1 MNNEQASPNL
11 NDVEIHNFSKGWSY
25 DLENHAEKPEGYID
39 AWNGRLYSHDGT
51 LAFTSI
57 DGTKLVHINE
67 NVVKYN
73 GFYSFKDEMICFA
86 KGLFPANQGQTE
98 PKEITE
104 IVVNNFSLSSSLNE
118 ILGIPFSSN
127 YNKYTVII
135 QVPIEDIDQDDFNQS
150 LSEIGNTI
158 EIDPTYN
165 GLFQSLIYNP
175 TNPIACN
182 ISSNEPPINNE
193 FYNDAIMSFRIDD
206 SGNLVSKILWSGW
219 LNIPFDS
226 IITTEGVEENNYYK
240 RVYFS
245 DYYNT
250 SRVINL
256 KDQSLSKRTSTD
268 FDLKTNGV
276 LLNPRIKSIE
286 KNGQLKAMTVFYC
299 MRLITEN
306 GQISDFSAL
315 SKAVK
320 ITVGENEEFKGGSIK
335 EVTNKSVL
343 VDCYIPDYKNFKE
356 VLLVAIEFEADAVP
370 TTIRLVGKKNVD
382 AIVSFEHF
390 GSEPEYLENI
400 TLSDIFKNSISWR
413 YNSDYTTVNNKLVVS
428 GLRNDPSYINSKNMA
443 IDFSLSGF
451 DEEGQTHSS
460 LLNPNPELFNYINND
475 MNESFFYIERRLY
488 RKIEVFG
495 NFKMKLTNTVT
506 GDYYEYV
513 VNEVIFNYV
522 DRKKQI
528 LDFLLETKLDL
539 DFGNKFPNLNIV
551 ANGTNIL
558 FQPINPLLKTD
569 FYNYNLEFSTS
580 QVIIE
585 LDNDTENKTYSWP
598 SSDFEKQNK
607 LVYGGVSNGWFNG
620 NGVKVTMRT
629 VKENILSKNTDW
641 MSGNT
646 LPLRVKVPSL
656 KRGFMKG
663 EIYRIGIQW
672 FKNGNRLFTTVLGD
686 IKIPDIGQR
695 KREIGLD
702 GNVIYNAEK
711 YSNWSVVGDEMYSER
726 IELQFD
732 VRINCQLSKEID
744 SYQIVYVERTENNRT
759 ILAQGISAPLERI
772 VNFGGTDGDYSM
784 GLKENM
790 INKWML
796 PSCGVVYDQKG
807 MTVYDVNPD
816 SLLDEAHKRIVT
828 NRKAFYFDSP
838 EFAYGKISS
847 NFISSTKVEFVE
859 TITSDHDRH
868 NIIGGYNAATCGW
881 GSDNPGSTCYFENG
895 NETTNGPA
903 PFGNRKFSQK
913 IPGDLLSGEERAR
926 PFWVNVSVF
935 SNRLKQRSYTG
946 FSNVLAQ
953 EYKYEID
960 SSAEAQEGEILA
972 SYKLNDTFEYANHSM
987 TLASPGWFYQIN
999 ARSRNSD
1006 RFSLFRV
1013 HNICGGRKTVFIKT
1027 KNNYFTSDNI
1037 VQIPFII
1044 KSKVNFGTSEGRFD
1058 SIKGHDAFIVSNLKR
1073 ENQNSIY
1080 GGRTEFAYASN
1091 EYIPLS
1097 DVFPVIDNIIS
1108 SQIFSVEGDTYCSLY
1123 IKNKTSY
1130 KNSLVPEEQG
1140 FHWSRE
1146 STKGNRKYQHN
1157 KMNAWC
1163 YAVVLESTVEPRL
1176 VNSEEFYLFGK
1187 AINFKYEELYNPAYL
1202 QQSDLRKSIPI
1213 PYNFKDDPNLNNV
1226 VAASDVKLNGDTID
1240 AWTNFLPNEFY
1251 ELDKNKGTAFNL
1263 VKENDKIYV
1272 VQELQTSE
1280 LFIDQKNFITP
1291 DEGGEAIQIDQGSGS
1306 SISGHRIISNYGTAF
1321 RRAIIESPYG
1331 FMFFD
1336 ELKTEIVKINEP
1348 LLVKNSLALELKKF
1362 FDANKVLGVEVYY
1375 DDEFKESN
1383 IRFHVE
1389 NNGEL
1394 GNNPDFVISYSE
1406 ALKVFNGKIKY
1417 TNDIFFSFKNKIFAP
1432 YDGSSKIGELN
1443 RGNVLDFFDNVEDFK
1458 LKIISS
1464 PSYNETKIFKGL
1476 GVYVNLKSPGINTN
1490 FITSLGHNR
1499 FIPYSH
1505 HWYKIREGVHTF
1517 PSKNPDDYED
1527 IRGEWCEIEM
1537 EFSKDDLGN
1546 EPIRVFSVINFFRKS
1561 YK

>member
-1 MNNEQASPNL
+1 MNNNQSSPNL

-39 AWNGRLYSHDGT
+39 AWNGRLYSHNGT

-57 DGTKLVHINE
+57 NGTRLVHINE

-86 KGLFPANQGQTE
+86 KGLFPVNQGQTG

-104 IVVNNFSLSSSLNE
+104 IIVNNFSLSSNSNQ
-118 ILGIPFSSN
+118 ILEVPFAAN
-127 YNKYTVII
+127 YNKYIVII
-135 QVPIEDIDQDDFNQS
+135 QVPVEDINLDDFNQN
-150 LSEIGNTI
+150 LSEIEDKV

-193 FYNDAIMSFRIDD
+193 YYNDAIISFKIDQN
-206 SGNLVSKILWSGW
+206 GNLVSQILWSGW
-219 LNIPFDS
+219 LNIPIDS
-226 IITTEGVEENNYYK
+226 KITTEGVEENNYYK

-256 KDQSLSKRTSTD
+256 KDQNLSKRTSTD

-320 ITVGENEEFKGGSIK
+320 ITVGENEEFKGGAIK

-356 VLLVAIEFEADAVP
+356 VILVAIEFEADSVP
-370 TTIRLVGKKNVD
+370 TTIRLVGKKNVN

-413 YNSDYTTVNNKLVVS
+413 YNSDYTTVNNKLIVS

-451 DEEGQTHSS
+451 DENGKTHSS
-460 LLNPNPELFNYINND
+460 LLNPNPELYNYINND

-495 NFKMKLTNTVT
+495 NFKMKLINTVT
-506 GDYYEYV
+506 GDYYEYIV
-513 VNEVIFNYV
+513 DQVIFNYV

-528 LDFLLETKLDL
+528 LDFLLQTKLDL
-539 DFGNKFPNLNIV
+539 DFSTKFPNLNIV
-551 ANGTNIL
+551 SSSTNIL

-585 LDNDTENKTYSWP
+585 LENDTENKTYSWP
-598 SSDFEKQNK
+598 TNDFEKQNK

-620 NGVKVTMRT
+620 NGVKVTMKT

-641 MSGNT
+641 MSGNS
-646 LPLRVKVPSL
+646 LPLRLKVPSL
-656 KRGFMKG
+656 KKGFMKG

-686 IKIPDIGQR
+686 IKIPDIGQV

-702 GNVIYNAEK
+702 GNVIYSAEK
-711 YSNWSVVGDEMYSER
+711 YSNWSVVGDEMYAEK

-772 VNFGGTDGDYSM
+772 VNFGGTDGDYNM
-784 GLKENM
+784 FLKENM

-816 SLLDEAHKRIVT
+816 SLLDEADKRIVT

-859 TITSDHDRH
+859 TIASDHDRH
-868 NIIGGYNAATCGW
+868 NIIGGYNPATCGG
-881 GSDNPGSTCYFENG
+881 GSGNPGSVCYLENG
-895 NETTNGPA
+895 TETTNGPA
-903 PFGNRKFSQK
+903 PFGNKKFSQK

-935 SNRLKQRSYTG
+935 SNRLKQRSYVG

-972 SYKLNDTFEYANHSM
+972 SYKMNDTFEYANHSM
-987 TLASPGWFYQIN
+987 TLASPGWFFQIN
-999 ARSRNSD
+999 ARGRNSD
-1006 RFSLFRV
+1006 KYSLFRV
-1013 HNICGGRKTVFIKT
+1013 HNICGGRKTVFMKT
-1027 KNNYFTSDNI
+1027 KKNYFTANNI
-1037 VQIPFII
+1037 VQTPFII
-1044 KSKVNFGTSEGRFD
+1044 KSKVNFGTSRGRSD
-1058 SIKGHDAFIVSNLKR
+1058 EINGNDAFIVSNLKR
-1073 ENQNSIY
+1073 NNQNSIY
-1080 GGRTEFAYASN
+1080 GGRTEFAYSSN

-1097 DVFPVIDNIIS
+1097 DVFPVIDNMIS

-1146 STKGNRKYQHN
+1146 SSKENRKHQHN
-1157 KMNAWC
+1157 KVNAWC

-1176 VNSEEFYLFGK
+1176 VNSEEFYLFSK
-1187 AINFKYEELYNPAYL
+1187 AINFKYDELYNPAYL

-1226 VAASDVKLNGDTID
+1226 VAASDVKLNGDTVD
-1240 AWTNFLPNEFY
+1240 AWTSFLPNEFY

-1280 LFIDQKNFITP
+1280 LFVDQKNFITP
-1291 DEGGEAIQIDQGSGS
+1291 DDGGEAIQIDQGSGS
-1306 SISGHRIISNYGTAF
+1306 SISGHRVISNYGTGF
-1321 RRAIIESPYG
+1321 RRAIVKSPYG

-1348 LLVKNSLALELKKF
+1348 LLVQNSLALELKKF
-1362 FDANKVLGVEVYY
+1362 FDVNRVIDVEVFY

-1383 IRFHVE
+1383 IRFNIE

-1394 GNNPDFVISYSE
+1394 ENNPNFTISYNES
-1406 ALKVFNGKIKY
+1406 LKVFNGKMKY

-1443 RGNVLDFFDNVEDFK
+1443 RGNVLDLFEFIEEFK
-1458 LKIISS
+1458 LKIVSA
-1464 PSYNETKIFKGL
+1464 PVYNETKIFKGL